1 MRSSH
6 HRNHRQRTVSDR
18 SWNKLFSFCFKDINC
33 LIRSRGE
40 SILRV
45 VVLLEFD
52 AVAVSPSAGQV
63 CGWLLLNCDCFGIK
77 CAVLPVRGPVLASP
91 REANVLATRICSRHR
106 RLEDIVRI
114 CESKIPGIQI
124 HPPIFLFLQISIVT
138 KSLKT
143 RAPNRRVRRP
153 GTSVYDICRL
163 QTADCRPQNADRR
176 PQTAD
181 CRPQTA

>member
-1 MRSSH
+1 M
-6 HRNHRQRTVSDR
+6 
-18 SWNKLFSFCFKDINC
+18 
-33 LIRSRGE
+33 
-40 SILRV
+40 RV

-114 CESKIPGIQI
+114 LGQSTALILTECEIKNLATPDL
-124 HPPIFLFLQISIVT
+124 PLQN
-138 KSLKT
+138 KKF
-143 RAPNRRVRRP
+143 R
-153 GTSVYDICRL
+153 DH
-163 QTADCRPQNADRR
+163 
-176 PQTAD
+176 
-181 CRPQTA
+181 